1 MAGHAV
7 RLAMDLGL
15 NRAFNELLQTGMGA
29 GKSGAELERERALVE
44 KARVWFCVCSH
55 RPQVLTISQ
64 LYRLEHQMS
73 YGLGRP
79 AIVRE
84 DATIH
89 RARLL
94 LDHPLALDSDARLI
108 YAVELLSIRG
118 AYSNADKLLHVLT
131 ARQLP
136 SMWS

>member
-1 MAGHAV
+1 
-7 RLAMDLGL
+7 
-15 NRAFNELLQTGMGA
+15 
-29 GKSGAELERERALVE
+29 
-44 KARVWFCVCSH
+44 
-55 RPQVLTISQ
+55 
-64 LYRLEHQMS
+64 MS

-118 AYSNADKLLHVLT
+118 TYQ
-131 ARQLP
+131 QL
-136 SMWS
+136 SH

>member
-1 MAGHAV
+1 M
-7 RLAMDLGL
+7 
-15 NRAFNELLQTGMGA
+15 
-29 GKSGAELERERALVE
+29 
-44 KARVWFCVCSH
+44 
-55 RPQVLTISQ
+55 VLRTLSFSSNSNTLQ

-118 AYSNADKLLHVLT
+118 TYQ
-131 ARQLP
+131 QL
-136 SMWS
+136 SH